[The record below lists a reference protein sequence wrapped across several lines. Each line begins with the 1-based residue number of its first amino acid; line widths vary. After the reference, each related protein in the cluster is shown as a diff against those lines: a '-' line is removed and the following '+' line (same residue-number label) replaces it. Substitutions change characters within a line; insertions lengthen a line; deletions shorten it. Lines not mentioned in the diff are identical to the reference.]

1 MDLKILIWTAS
12 TFHSQVWLNYIM
24 KYITYL
30 GEFGA
35 VPIACAVIMLIF
47 KKTRKGGFAAAFGL
61 ILNFLIVNAL
71 LKTVIDR
78 PRPWTE
84 YAEFTAFYEQFGVRI
99 PTDSSFPSGH
109 TAACFCVAAACV
121 CAFKAKGTPALAVAF
136 LVGLSRI
143 YLCLHYPTDVLA
155 GALIGSACGVA
166 GYFIAKALSKKFK
179 WIDGEGQKAAE
190 TPSSDADAKET
201 DTSDENSD
209 KD

>member
-24 KYITYL
+24 KYITFI

-47 KKTRKGGFAAAFGL
+47 KKTRKGGFSAVFAL
-61 ILNFLIVNAL
+61 ILNFLLVNVL
-71 LKTVIDR
+71 LKSVVNR

-84 YAEFTAFYEQFGVRI
+84 FAEFTAFYEQFGVRI

-109 TAACFCVAAACV
+109 TASCFCVAVACV

-166 GYFIAKALSKKFK
+166 GYFIAKALAKKFK
-179 WIDGEGQKAAE
+179 WIDGGENNHNDSPPPPSNEETEGNK
-190 TPSSDADAKET
+190 T
-201 DTSDENSD
+201 
-209 KD
+209 